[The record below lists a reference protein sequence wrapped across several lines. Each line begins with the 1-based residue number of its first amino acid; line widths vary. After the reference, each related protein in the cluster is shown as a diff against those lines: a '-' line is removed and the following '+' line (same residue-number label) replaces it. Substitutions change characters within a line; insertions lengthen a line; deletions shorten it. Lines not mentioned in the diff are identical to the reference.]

1 MALKIALITTGWQAL
16 QFLCANK
23 DKHQQFDFIFA
34 KGAWKR
40 DLLKEFNIV
49 ELQGY
54 DRQGRTNIREIFK
67 LKKQFKTLEHKI
79 KISEELWTP
88 DTQIPL
94 VKYLKYNFGIKR
106 IILIEDGLYST
117 QRKISKIRF
126 KEFLNFAIF
135 EFFMTGRVSC
145 CTPKTCEIRLN
156 IPGISKVN
164 ELEKSIII
172 ENQLSEISTTQADSG
187 DVSNFEIILLTQPLA
202 EAGVLTL
209 KEELLV
215 QSKLMDEIVKIC
227 TQESMI
233 LIKHH
238 PSERAEFS
246 EARRGVAIKKG
257 LNLTTLEQETPI
269 ELLVYKNRKSIK
281 YIFSYFSSALIN
293 IKSIEPDTQC
303 FAFID
308 HAFDHHINAAHIFE
322 LRNSNVIILGRNE

>member
-1 MALKIALITTGWQAL
+1 MASKIALITTGWQAL

-23 DKHQQFDFIFA
+23 DKQKQFDFIFT

-40 DLLKEFNIV
+40 DLLKGFNIV

-54 DRQGRTNIREIFK
+54 DRQGRANIREVFK
-67 LKKQFKTLEHKI
+67 LKKQFKMLEQKI
-79 KISEELWTP
+79 EFSEELWTP

-94 VKYLKYNFGIKR
+94 VKYLKYNFGIKK

-117 QRKISKIRF
+117 QSKISKRKF
-126 KEFLNFAIF
+126 KELLNFVIF
-135 EFFMTGRVSC
+135 EFIMTGRVKYC
-145 CTPKTCEIRLN
+145 IPKTCEVRLN

-164 ELEKSIII
+164 ELEKSIVI
-172 ENQLSEISTTQADSG
+172 ENKLSEISKSQDDS
-187 DVSNFEIILLTQPLA
+187 VEMNNCEIMFLTQPLA
-202 EAGVLTL
+202 EAGVLTF
-209 KEELLV
+209 KEELVV

-227 TQESMI
+227 THESSI

-246 EARRGVAIKKG
+246 EARRGVAIEKG
-257 LNLTTLEQETPI
+257 LNLTTLEQETPV
-269 ELLVYKNRKSIK
+269 ELLVFKNRKSVK

-293 IKSIEPDTQC
+293 IKSIEPRAQC

-322 LRNSNVIILGRNE
+322 LKNSNVIILGRNE